1 MCVPVIVCAYMCTC
15 NGLYVYTCVP
25 VMVYMCMC
33 VYLQWFICV
42 YRVPVM
48 VYMHH
53 VYEVPK
59 EARKGH
65 HNALELELRNEFPG
79 N

>member
-1 MCVPVIVCAYMCTC
+1 MCTC
-15 NGLYVYTCVP
+15 NGLYVYVCVP
-25 VMVYMCMC
+25 PMVYMCILC
-33 VYLQWFICV
+33 
-42 YRVPVM
+42 VPVM

>member
-1 MCVPVIVCAYMCTC
+1 
-15 NGLYVYTCVP
+15 
-25 VMVYMCMC
+25 
-33 VYLQWFICV
+33 
-42 YRVPVM
+42 M

-65 HNALELELRNEFPG
+65 HNALELELWNEFPG